1 MGMEWALSHCIFL
14 FTFLLCLRQVALA
27 ALELAIYLD
36 QAGLCLLSVGIKSI
50 CYHT

>member
-1 MGMEWALSHCIFL
+1 MGVGWALSHCIFL
-14 FTFLLCLRQVALA
+14 FTFSLCLRQAALA

-36 QAGLCLLSVGIKSI
+36 QAGFCLLSVGIKGM